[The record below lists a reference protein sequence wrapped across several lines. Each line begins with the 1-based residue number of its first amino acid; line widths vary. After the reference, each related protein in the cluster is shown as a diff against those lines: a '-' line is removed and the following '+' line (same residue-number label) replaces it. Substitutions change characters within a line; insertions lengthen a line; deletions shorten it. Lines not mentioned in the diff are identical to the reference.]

1 MTVVKGLS
9 PGGQTGKAQC
19 WLCTSSAAGV
29 SVWDSDSPDD
39 RTRGIGIGSWW
50 QSCLLS
56 IHAARSVVTAV
67 LSRVEL
73 SRARAGALP

>member
-1 MTVVKGLS
+1 MLAVHLVHG
-9 PGGQTGKAQC
+9 
-19 WLCTSSAAGV
+19 W
-29 SVWDSDSPDD
+29 SVCGDSDSPDD
-39 RTRGIGIGSWW
+39 PTRCIGIGSRW